1 MKKLILCAL
10 LVPGIAVGA
19 ERGYIYLRVEYPHAK
34 AVLEDAIEKLE
45 GEIAAATDPKQ
56 RAELEAEL
64 ATKRSW
70 LEVVAAAG

>member
-1 MKKLILCAL
+1 MCDEKEQGGGTINFRN
-10 LVPGIAVGA
+10 
-19 ERGYIYLRVEYPHAK
+19 E
-34 AVLEDAIEKLE
+34 LEDAIEKLE